1 MHLTVYRIGIDME
14 GIDTHGI
21 RMNPK
26 GIFLRIVD
34 RYRIAGSKAITGFL
48 VVSQIIAGKRIL
60 VLLIYK
66 NDIAISGTLAILLY
80 NRDYRP

>member
-34 RYRIAGSKAITGFL
+34 RYRIAGGKAITVFL
-48 VVSQIIAGKRIL
+48 VVTQIIASKGIFIFL
-60 VLLIYK
+60 
-66 NDIAISGTLAILLY
+66 ST
-80 NRDYRP
+80 